1 MNSTLSYL
9 NSAVLST
16 LSNCLSEGNYQLIES
31 LGVSPKA
38 IEKLKNLSLS
48 NTQLLSK
55 APGHVLSVSVDDIA
69 LNNYLD
75 YLGKRKQQQ
84 ELIDALLLAD
94 APSAYMKE
102 QFGIRREEY
111 VHMRALLGLQEP
123 KRGRSS
129 LPEQREVIA
138 EALYRL
144 RDQSDDGILSPQNYL
159 ALHCQYQLSLRQI
172 IALDQTIA
180 SENSKEE

>member
-1 MNSTLSYL
+1 MNPTLSYL

-16 LSNCLSEGNYQLIES
+16 LSKCLSEGNYQLIES
-31 LGVSPKA
+31 MGVSPKT

-55 APGHVLSVSVDDIA
+55 APGHVLSVSVDEIA
-69 LNNYLD
+69 LNNYLA
-75 YLGKRKQQQ
+75 YLDKRKQQQ

-94 APSAYMKE
+94 APSAYIKE

-111 VHMRALLGLQEP
+111 VQMRSLLGMQEP
-123 KRGRSS
+123 KRGRTS

-144 RDQSDDGILSPQNYL
+144 RDQSDDSILSPQNFL
-159 ALHCQYQLSLRQI
+159 ALHCQYELPLRQI
-172 IALDQTIA
+172 IALDQSIA
-180 SENSKEE
+180 SENNEEH